1 MEEKLEEVEDAKS
14 ISSDSF
20 IDDSEGDEPSTSGQE
35 EGLHF
40 EASDLIEYYLF
51 CSSLAVIYQSY

>member
-20 IDDSEGDEPSTSGQE
+20 IDDSEGDEPSTSGKE

-40 EASDLIEYYLF
+40 EASDLIEYYFFFAAL
-51 CSSLAVIYQSY
+51 LQ